1 MILECI
7 NISMIPLVEEKK
19 KKAGRSINILTQV
32 ASVRGNFHIIQS
44 FYILVC
50 RGECIFRSVG
60 VVFVCVC
67 GLGST

>member
-7 NISMIPLVEEKK
+7 NISMIPLVEEE

-50 RGECIFRSVG
+50 
-60 VVFVCVC
+60 
-67 GLGST
+67 